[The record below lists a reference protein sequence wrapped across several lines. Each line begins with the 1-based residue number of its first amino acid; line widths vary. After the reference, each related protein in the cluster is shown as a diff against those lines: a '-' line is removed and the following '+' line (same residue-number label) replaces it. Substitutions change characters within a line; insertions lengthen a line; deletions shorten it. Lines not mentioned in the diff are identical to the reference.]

1 MQKVRDFG
9 ALAPVRDIYV
19 GEEVGGLYQPEV
31 IDNFKET
38 EFSGQSQADA
48 HINSQIP

>member
-1 MQKVRDFG
+1 MQRVTDFG
-9 ALAPVRDIYV
+9 ALVPVWDIYV
-19 GEEVGGLYQPEV
+19 GEEVRGLYQPEV
-31 IDNFKET
+31 INNFKET